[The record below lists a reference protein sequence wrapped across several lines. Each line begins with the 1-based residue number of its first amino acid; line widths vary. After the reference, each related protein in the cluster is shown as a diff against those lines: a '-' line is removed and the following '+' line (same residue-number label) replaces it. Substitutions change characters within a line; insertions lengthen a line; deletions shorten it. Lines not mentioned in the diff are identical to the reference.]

1 MELMT
6 KVKELELENK
16 DLKSKLQANID
27 YNEKNALVLG
37 EKVISIHV
45 LVQRDR
51 QLAAHAGGLEGRA
64 CSGKEGQAG
73 ACAVSAWL
81 SECRKVL
88 ALSNDNR
95 ELISNLMS
103 VKNEVAEKMN
113 QANEIYNKALGVM
126 EANSKQAVGGTKSS
140 EKLDEYMLSSLS
152 APLASTIPEKPKFK
166 ISAHNQEALAVRYDN
181 FGNSLATCGGDNLV
195 KVWDPATGKEISRFK
210 DFTKPVTCLD
220 YNLDGNLICA
230 GSVDKTIR
238 VLDLKTQRS
247 KHCFTGHSDTINS
260 LSTLLRSA
268 KIVSG
273 SSDRTI
279 KLWDYEKMQVSL
291 TTNYP
296 SATFSVDVAQD
307 DNMLVTGHN
316 NGTLVIWSINK
327 FGKVIEFK
335 DLHRGEV
342 ISSVCIS
349 RDSYYV
355 LTNGRDN
362 ILKLIDLRKYD
373 VVKEFT
379 DDQYTNTSNT
389 NRACLSTDSKFV
401 LVGGNAKVLLFK
413 DDGEVDTVYEDG
425 HQTRV
430 LGTDW
435 EPRGSQ
441 FATVDAYGG
450 LIIWE

>member
-152 APLASTIPEKPKFK
+152 APLASTVNVVIE
-166 ISAHNQEALAVRYDN
+166 IVDSREAEIQDFCAQSGGFGSQIRQFRQLSGYLRRCQPGESVGPSNRQRNLQIQRFHKASDVSRLQPRRQPYLRWVGGQDDSRAGLEDAAVKALLHGTQRYHQQSQHTAAVRQNRLRQQRPYN
-181 FGNSLATCGGDNLV
+181 QTVGL
-195 KVWDPATGKEISRFK
+195 RK
-210 DFTKPVTCLD
+210 DASIF
-220 YNLDGNLICA
+220 DGM
-230 GSVDKTIR
+230 S
-238 VLDLKTQRS
+238 
-247 KHCFTGHSDTINS
+247 
-260 LSTLLRSA
+260 
-268 KIVSG
+268 
-273 SSDRTI
+273 
-279 KLWDYEKMQVSL
+279 
-291 TTNYP
+291 
-296 SATFSVDVAQD
+296 
-307 DNMLVTGHN
+307 
-316 NGTLVIWSINK
+316 LVILDELPFSHF
-327 FGKVIEFK
+327 FGR
-335 DLHRGEV
+335 RG
-342 ISSVCIS
+342 
-349 RDSYYV
+349 
-355 LTNGRDN
+355 TGR
-362 ILKLIDLRKYD
+362 
-373 VVKEFT
+373 
-379 DDQYTNTSNT
+379 
-389 NRACLSTDSKFV
+389 
-401 LVGGNAKVLLFK
+401 
-413 DDGEVDTVYEDG
+413 
-425 HQTRV
+425 
-430 LGTDW
+430 
-435 EPRGSQ
+435 
-441 FATVDAYGG
+441 
-450 LIIWE
+450 